1 MSIRAGRPPKELL
14 RKSGEAGPAGEIR
27 RTVDAAAGDVERT
40 RRGDTDGDEIY
51 RLELMFSKEGVS
63 GFGNAFA
70 GLLRSLFGRGR
81 CRPD

>member
-1 MSIRAGRPPKELL
+1 MPPKELL

-63 GFGNAFA
+63 GFGDAFA
-70 GLLRSLFGRGR
+70 GLLRSLFGGGR